1 MEQILLGKWTKEQLD
16 LTLIEAL
23 KINDAGSRI
32 DFLSQH
38 FLDTRYKESTL
49 IGNISTPEIL
59 VINLEEVDCFTFID
73 YIEAMRRSGSYIEF
87 RKNLV
92 NVRYRS
98 GEIDYKNR
106 NHFFTDW
113 KAFNTE
119 FIVDVTPHIGAGKTK
134 SVSKR
139 LNEKDDGTLFLPG
152 IPCRPGEIE
161 YIQTILSDDT
171 VMAGLKTGD
180 YVGIYSEIE
189 GLDVSHVGII
199 IRQGDSVSI
208 RHASSIIKQQKVLDE
223 DFKNYIAN
231 KPGFVVL
238 RPKD

>member
-1 MEQILLGKWTKEQLD
+1 MEQVLLGKWTKGQLD
-16 LTLIEAL
+16 RTLIEAL
-23 KINDAGSRI
+23 KINDTGNRI
-32 DFLSQH
+32 DFLSKH
-38 FLDTRYKESTL
+38 FLNTRYKESTL

-73 YIEAMRRSGSYIEF
+73 YIEAMRRSGSYLDF

-119 FIVDVTPHIGAGKTK
+119 FIVDVTLHIGAENTEC
-134 SVSKR
+134 VSKR
-139 LNEKDDGTLFLPG
+139 LNDKVDGKSFLPG
-152 IPCRPGEIE
+152 IPCLQRKVE
-161 YIQTILSDDT
+161 YIPTALSNDT

-180 YVGIYSEIE
+180 YVGLYSNIK

-199 IRQGDSVSI
+199 IRKGDSVSI
-208 RHASSIIKQQKVLDE
+208 RHASSAAKQRKVLDE
-223 DFKNYIAN
+223 DFKNYLAN
-231 KPGFVVL
+231 KPGFIVL
-238 RPKD
+238 RPRD